1 MIRILGIIF
10 VGLYLLIAFLSWDI
24 QWVFNKYNIFYR
36 FCYLCLS
43 IFFIYLNWP
52 LLFPENHLNKTG
64 TDTKKK
70 LESDEQKK
78 TDYWC

>member
-36 FCYLCLS
+36 FCYLGLS
-43 IFFIYLNWP
+43 IFFIYLNWEHIVP
-52 LLFPENHLNKTG
+52 KENLNKKYAETNQ
-64 TDTKKK
+64 K

-78 TDYWC
+78 TDHWC